1 MSHLIQD
8 LRCLQ
13 IQLFAPLVV
22 KDFFKKNVTVPDK
35 RNRSNGFIQQLKILS
50 TKCEETLRRE

>member
-22 KDFFKKNVTVPDK
+22 KDVFKKNVCVPDK
-35 RNRSNGFIQQLKILS
+35 K
-50 TKCEETLRRE
+50 KKV